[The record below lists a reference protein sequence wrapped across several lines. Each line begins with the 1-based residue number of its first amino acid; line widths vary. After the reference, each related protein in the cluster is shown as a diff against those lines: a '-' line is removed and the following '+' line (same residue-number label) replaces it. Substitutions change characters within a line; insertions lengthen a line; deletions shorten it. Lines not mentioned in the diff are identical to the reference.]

1 MAGHS
6 KWANIK
12 YRKELVDKRKSKIF
26 SKLAKMISIA
36 ARNGKDPETNP
47 TLRLAIEKARSVN
60 MPNSNIEKAIKR
72 GTGETKEGQLEE
84 IVYEGYGPE
93 GIQLLIEAITD
104 NKNRTTSEIRH
115 LLSKYNGRLAESGS
129 VKWNF
134 NQMGVISV
142 ALDKQEK
149 NKEELEL
156 IAIDSGA
163 EDVKWKNSILE
174 IYIKPENLEKAK
186 QFLQEKNIAIED
198 SSLDWVPKSE
208 IELKDESIKKQLE
221 GLFEALDEN
230 DDVKEIYS
238 NVKL

>member
-47 TLRLAIEKARSVN
+47 ALRLAIEKARSVN

-72 GTGETKEGQLEE
+72 GAGETKEGQLEE
-84 IVYEGYGPE
+84 IVYEGYGPG

-115 LLSKYNGRLAESGS
+115 LLGKYNSRLAESGS

-134 NQMGVISV
+134 NQMGVVSI

-163 EDVKWKNSILE
+163 EDVKWKNNILE

-186 QFLQEKNIAIED
+186 QFLREKNIVIED
-198 SSLDWVPKSE
+198 SSLDWIPKNE
-208 IELKDESIKKQLE
+208 IEIKDESTKKQLE
-221 GLFEALDEN
+221 DLFEALDEN

>member
-47 TLRLAIEKARSVN
+47 ALRLAIEKARSVN

-72 GTGETKEGQLEE
+72 GAGETKEGQLEE
-84 IVYEGYGPE
+84 IVYEGYGPG

-115 LLSKYNGRLAESGS
+115 LLGKYNGRLAESGS

-134 NQMGVISV
+134 NQMGVVSI

-163 EDVKWKNSILE
+163 EDVKWKNNILE

-186 QFLQEKNIAIED
+186 QFLREKNIVIED
-198 SSLDWVPKSE
+198 SSLDWIPKNE
-208 IELKDESIKKQLE
+208 IEIKDESTKKQLE
-221 GLFEALDEN
+221 DLFEALDEN